1 MFCVKSW
8 LEFLEFS
15 HSVASGLFREKLLNG
30 DRKIKEH
37 VKNQGERKMKKY
49 TIAILLTAM
58 IILPLFAEIKFAY
71 GGLNTDPA
79 SWYTTVPGVL
89 NSDYYSLY
97 PYDTTKN
104 LTIGMSKF
112 GELIDGKTGVG
123 LRYGTPTNFIDP
135 FGSGPYVPEF
145 EWNQGWV
152 IDITYTYESQYS
164 RVWAFALYSD
174 SYKSPDSIGGTWKL
188 ASAPESTTVLG
199 GRKYGGYRY
208 NGTAYLP
215 IGYVSTQD
223 FTVLY
228 NGPRLFVGLSNN
240 TIWEDPTTPL
250 VRVYLTFVFEKDKKY
265 VTVLK
270 DIKLIDTRKGTG
282 TLQVEFS
289 NRGEW
294 DLGKATSPISY
305 AHFFDDQYTS
315 MHDGWQPFYGGDH
328 PAYYDVAQIISTIPS
343 GYVGFAAFWP
353 SLTSKYVEAFADTS
367 RAQRLSTMETWKAA
381 TPATASQTVFILTQ
395 PANPLPIAY
404 PRGSGVWS
412 DAPMVFVNG
421 VLRPASATAPNGYV
435 WSSAAR
441 TVTFNTGL
449 AAGDLV
455 WIIYKRYVHQTDM
468 SESGVPY
475 VIGEWDFDLK
485 HSLDPTTTQFR
496 GVTVYGIVDN
506 HDASD
511 DPKAP
516 VIDRE
521 AQYQLN
527 EVFNPWDLTSAVEK
541 STWRNVDFFSG
552 NGTKTTFALAYTP
565 LDPATAIWDG
575 YASFAE
581 DVLVNGA
588 LQVPTSVIPPRI
600 ATTYTYTLYD
610 TGLGYWAIH
619 FITPPP
625 VGVKNIKVLYSSP
638 SPKFVVLVGD
648 SYGHTA
654 PSGLSIFASVYGGDP
669 GRDTIMGNADDLDYA
684 SALRNVANSGIHVLA
699 VDYSSGGLASTEFY
713 YDALKT
719 EGRYYNGSTAW
730 GASIASY
737 IAGAVTSTWGYG
749 DVTFVVDLTGSMGGA
764 KLVDVQTKLASIVTS
779 LSLLNIG
786 FGVGT
791 FEDYNNSYTS
801 YGYSAQYGGALD
813 YPWKMAQDITMNR
826 TLVTGAIGAFA
837 IGWGADDPEAYTRAL
852 YESQFFSWRAA
863 GAMGRYEWG
872 IVGRDAASI
881 DSAGLSM
888 VTAAFKDKQVEYGLA
903 GADMNNTDPKLA
915 MPSVMSKFSAGTTKA
930 AYKDAKGRAAL
941 KDDYC
946 TTWPV
951 ASSNMIAEGGPT
963 ANLLAYYG
971 NDLTSAFAGIG
982 DFTNYTPWKNEI
994 VALSCW
1000 SRNAYVPN
1008 ATMGYAVV
1016 STFLDLNGT
1025 VGFLV
1030 WGYDGRDTY
1039 QVSKWFMEDGIYE
1052 MQEFP
1057 PHVTSVIVQI
1067 DYTVHNPLISNG
1079 GIKVVEALGTISETG
1094 FWDYVGSGWVLKGGI
1109 HPDP

>member
-1 MFCVKSW
+1 
-8 LEFLEFS
+8 
-15 HSVASGLFREKLLNG
+15 
-30 DRKIKEH
+30 
-37 VKNQGERKMKKY
+37 MKKSI
-49 TIAILLTAM
+49 IAMVLTTVIMVSLLGAF
-58 IILPLFAEIKFAY
+58 IQIGY

-135 FGSGPYVPEF
+135 FASGPYVPEF

-152 IDITYTYESQYS
+152 IDITYSYESEY
-164 RVWAFALYSD
+164 RRIWAFALYSD
-174 SYKSPDSIGGTWKL
+174 SYKSPDSIGGDWKF

-208 NGTAYLP
+208 NGTNYIP
-215 IGYVSTQD
+215 MGYASTQP

-270 DIKLIDTRKGTG
+270 DIKLLDNRKGTG

-294 DLGKATSPISY
+294 DLGRTTAPISY

-343 GYVGFAAFWP
+343 GYVGFSAFWP
-353 SLTSKYVEAFADTS
+353 SLTSKFVEAFADTS
-367 RAQRLSTMETWKAA
+367 RKQRLSTMETWKAA
-381 TPATASQTVFILTQ
+381 FTATGGQAIFTLTP

-412 DAPMVFVNG
+412 DDPMVFVNG
-421 VLRPASATAPNGYV
+421 VLRPESGATNGWV
-435 WSSAAR
+435 WSNHN

-455 WIIYKRYVHQTDM
+455 WIVYKRYVHQTDM
-468 SESGVPY
+468 SEPGVPY

-485 HSLDPTTTQFR
+485 HSLDLTTTHFR

-506 HDASD
+506 HDASNSN
-511 DPKAP
+511 
-516 VIDRE
+516 IDRE
-521 AQYQLN
+521 AKYQLA
-527 EVFNPWDLTSAVEK
+527 EVFNPWDLKSAVEK

-552 NGTKTTFALAYTP
+552 NGVKTDFILAYTP

-600 ATTYTYTLYD
+600 ATTYTYTLYEYAFP
-610 TGLGYWAIH
+610 GVWAVH
-619 FITPPP
+619 FYTPPP

-654 PSGLSIFASVYGGDP
+654 PSGLSIFGSTSAYGGDP
-669 GRDTIMGNADDLDYA
+669 GRDGTMFTADDLDYA
-684 SALRNVANSGIHVLA
+684 SALGNVANSGIHVLS
-699 VDYSSGGLASTEFY
+699 VDYSAGGGLASTEFY

-719 EGRYYNGSTAW
+719 KGRYYTGTTAW

-737 IAGAVTSTWGYG
+737 IAGAVSSTWGYG
-749 DVTFVVDLTGSMGGA
+749 DVAFVVDLTGSMGGA
-764 KLVDVQTKLASIVTS
+764 IADIQTKLTSIVTS

-791 FEDYNNSYTS
+791 FKDYAGIYNS
-801 YGYSAQYGGALD
+801 YGYSATYGTAPD
-813 YPWKMAQDITMNR
+813 YPWLMAQDITMDR
-826 TLVTGAIGAFA
+826 TLVTSAISAFITA
-837 IGWGADDPEAYTRAL
+837 GGNDNPEDYTRAL

-872 IVGRDAASI
+872 IVGRDAASV

-888 VTAAFKDKQVEYGLA
+888 ISAAFKDKQVEYGLA
-903 GADMNNTDPKLA
+903 GADMYNPITSLQI
-915 MPSVMSKFSAGTTKA
+915 PSVMSKFGTGDTRND
-930 AYKDAKGRAAL
+930 YKDSKKRSAL

-951 ASSNMIAEGGPT
+951 SSSNMIGSGGPN

-971 NDLTSAFAGIG
+971 NDLTSAFFGLE
-982 DFTNYTPWKNEI
+982 DFTSYAPWKNKI

-1000 SRNAYVPN
+1000 SKNAYASS
-1008 ATMGYAVV
+1008 ATVGYAVV

-1039 QVSKWFMEDGIYE
+1039 YASKWFKEDGIFE

-1057 PHVTSVIVQI
+1057 SHVTSVIIQI
-1067 DYTVHNPLISNG
+1067 DYTYHNPTIG
-1079 GIKVVEALGTISETG
+1079 YGITVVEALGTISETG
-1094 FWDYVGSGWVLKGGI
+1094 FWSWTSAGWVWKGGI